1 MPNRANP
8 PTMLGGVFLVI
19 SAILVAVGIAFSAAD
34 PELTYS
40 SELVDNS
47 RDIQVTCTDEVS
59 DGRGRPNDAPLLDA
73 GDHFRSRYTVIK
85 GELELTD
92 IQRAAREEAKT
103 DQFAVHRGIN
113 ADCAAAR
120 SKRLA
125 AAVRYLGAAAG
136 ALLLAILTTAVLRP
150 GGRDRKIS
158 G

>member
-1 MPNRANP
+1 
-8 PTMLGGVFLVI
+8 MLGGLFLVL

-59 DGRGRPNDAPLLDA
+59 DGRGRPDDAPLLDA

-92 IQRAAREEAKT
+92 IQRSAREKT

-125 AAVRYLGAAAG
+125 AAMQYLGAAAG
-136 ALLLAILTTAVLRP
+136 AALLAILATVVLRP
-150 GGRDRKIS
+150 ACRDRKIP